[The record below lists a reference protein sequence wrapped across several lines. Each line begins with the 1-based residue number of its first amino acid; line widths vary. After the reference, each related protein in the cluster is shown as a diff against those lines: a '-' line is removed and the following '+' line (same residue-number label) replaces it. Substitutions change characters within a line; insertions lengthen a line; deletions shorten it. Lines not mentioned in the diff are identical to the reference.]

1 MTVSEFKLKISEEI
15 KALLPEQKLTSL
27 IQVFNQL
34 DANQDSKIELDEFL
48 DITLAKEKIRLT
60 EKFQAA
66 DTDKD
71 GSVDFEE
78 FLAVAEPYFQILK
91 RFRELDL
98 DQNGLLSIE
107 EALNIAD
114 QLVLPLSP
122 PQIKAIMA
130 EVDRD
135 GDGQI
140 TYYEYLGVI
149 THIGFQ

>member
-135 GDGQI
+135 GDRQI